1 MKTLEKYRKALEN
14 HLKKQ
19 CDKLTKRQQ
28 ITTLVVMMS
37 LFAGLA
43 LYVFGSAIYNIGI
56 NEKQQQRIQ
65 TPATLQNLN
74 TNNHERK

>member
-1 MKTLEKYRKALEN
+1 MKTVEKYHKAFES
-14 HLKKQ
+14 HIKKQ
-19 CDKLTKRQQ
+19 CDKLTKQQQ

-56 NEKQQQRIQ
+56 NKGQQQRIQ
-65 TPATLQNLN
+65 TPETLQNTN
-74 TNNHERK
+74 TYSHERE